1 VNLIK
6 DGLWNHEG
14 NFGNLIFNNE
24 IFVIDQL
31 TTIIKNEN
39 NLENYQKNVV
49 RMLDENNLECLS
61 SLSKCFKKVT
71 QIELKRDHLLLI
83 KTSLNHQLLQF
94 SENIDWFKKMM
105 WDQKN
110 KIKIMFGEEI
120 QKFDELKEYKDEE
133 IDFIIS
139 NISMIRN

>member
-1 VNLIK
+1 
-6 DGLWNHEG
+6 
-14 NFGNLIFNNE
+14 
-24 IFVIDQL
+24 
-31 TTIIKNEN
+31 
-39 NLENYQKNVV
+39 LENYQKNVV
-49 RMLDENNLECLS
+49 RILYENNLECLS
-61 SLSKCFKKVT
+61 SLSKCIKKET

-120 QKFDELKEYKDEE
+120 QKFDEFLKENKDEE